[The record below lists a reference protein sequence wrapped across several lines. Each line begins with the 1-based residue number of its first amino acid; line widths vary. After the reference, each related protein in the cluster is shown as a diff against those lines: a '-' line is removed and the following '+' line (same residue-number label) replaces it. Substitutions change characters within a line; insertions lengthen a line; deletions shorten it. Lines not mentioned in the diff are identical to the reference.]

1 MRDIFLSIIIFGL
14 IPFILKF
21 PHVGV
26 LAWSWISYMNP
37 HKLAYG
43 FAYFFNFLDFL
54 AAATILALL
63 ATKDKK
69 SIPKHPITW
78 LLALYVVWIS
88 ISTLIAV
95 NHEVAIPKYI
105 TVIKILLFTFV
116 TMLIMQSKSRINALV
131 WVIVLSIGFYA
142 FKGGIFTLA
151 TGGGGRVWGA
161 PGSFFGDNNHF
172 ALVLLMVV
180 PLTFYLYQVTE
191 HKWLRFAI
199 FGLMMCEIL
208 SIFGTQSRGA
218 LIGMVCMFSFWAYK
232 TKKLAIVFFMLPFL
246 ALTAFFFMPDS
257 WKERMTSIEHYDEDA
272 SAQGRITMWRV
283 AIKVA
288 NDNPVFGGGFNV
300 FYDEGIRAI
309 YLLPGEVGRA
319 VHSVHFEVI
328 GEQGYAGYLIFLL
341 LALTAYATGNTI
353 RKQTKDRK
361 DLKWCGDLAEMI
373 QVSMIGYASA
383 GAFVNLATFDLYYH
397 LLAIMAMTRVVLQK
411 ELDKTEQE
419 IQPVPR
425 TSAMRKLKA

>member
-1 MRDIFLSIIIFGL
+1 MRDIFLSLIIFGL
-14 IPFILKF
+14 IPIILKF

-43 FAYFFNFLDFL
+43 FAFFFNFLDFL
-54 AAATILALL
+54 AAATIVGLL
-63 ATKDKK
+63 ITKDKK
-69 SIPKHPITW
+69 SLPKHPIVW
-78 LLALYVVWIS
+78 LLGLYVAWVS
-88 ISTLIAV
+88 ISTLMAI
-95 NHEVAIPKYI
+95 NHEVANPKYI
-105 TVIKILLFTFV
+105 TVIKIMLFTFV
-116 TMLIMQSKSRINALV
+116 TMLIMQSKSRINALI

-142 FKGGIFTLA
+142 FKGGIFTIL

-180 PLTFYLYQVTE
+180 PLTYYLYQNAE
-191 HKWLRFAI
+191 HKWVRLAAM
-199 FGLMMCEIL
+199 GLVICEIL

-232 TKKLAIVFFMLPFL
+232 SKKLAIVLFLLPFL
-246 ALTAFFFMPDS
+246 ALVAFFFMPDS
-257 WKERMTSIEHYDEDA
+257 WKARMTTIEHYEEDA

-288 NDNPVFGGGFNV
+288 NDNPIFGGGYNV
-300 FYDEGIRAI
+300 FYDEGVRAR

-341 LALTAYATGNTI
+341 LALTTYATGNTI
-353 RKQTKDRK
+353 KKRSQQRP

-397 LLAIMAMTRVVLQK
+397 LLAIMVMTRVVLQK
-411 ELDKTEQE
+411 ELDKTEQNVE
-419 IQPVPR
+419 AVAR
-425 TSAMRKLKA
+425 AAAMRKI

>member
-1 MRDIFLSIIIFGL
+1 MRDILLSIIIFGL
-14 IPFILKF
+14 IPFILKY
-21 PHVGV
+21 PQVGV

-63 ATKDKK
+63 VTKEKK
-69 SIPKHPITW
+69 SVPQHPITW
-78 LLALYVVWIS
+78 LLALYVVWVS
-88 ISTLIAV
+88 LSTIVAIDYD
-95 NHEVAIPKYI
+95 VAIPKYL

-116 TMLIMQSKSRINALV
+116 TMLIMQSKSRINSLI

-142 FKGGIFTLA
+142 FKGGIFTIL

-172 ALVLLMVV
+172 ALVLLMIV
-180 PLTFYLYQVTE
+180 PLTYYLYQNTQ
-191 HKWLRFAI
+191 HKWLRLAV
-199 FGLMMCEIL
+199 FGLMACEIL

-218 LIGMVCMFSFWAYK
+218 LVGMICMFSFWAYK
-232 TKKLAIVFFMLPFL
+232 TKRLAIIFFLLPFL
-246 ALTAFFFMPDS
+246 ALIAFFFMPDS
-257 WKERMTSIEHYDEDA
+257 WKERMITIEHFEEDA

-283 AIKVA
+283 AVKIA
-288 NDNPVFGGGFNV
+288 NDNPILGGGYNV
-300 FYDEGIRAI
+300 FYDEGVRAK

-341 LALTAYATGNTI
+341 LALTTYATGNTI
-353 RKQTKDRK
+353 KKRSAGRR

-373 QVSMIGYASA
+373 QVSMVGYASA

-397 LLAIMAMTRVVLQK
+397 LLAIMVMTRVVLQK
-411 ELDKTEQE
+411 ELDKTEQN
-419 IQPVPR
+419 VP
-425 TSAMRKLKA
+425 AVIGAPALRKI